1 MRTVRLMTCKD
12 AMQAHILQGALEN
25 EGIQSVLTN
34 ENFSSLYNGLVENI
48 SGVDIFVQ
56 EGDYERAVQ
65 TLKAHQCWPDDLVLC
80 PYCGS
85 SQIRLILKK
94 GHRLRAW
101 TAAILSALTMTPPG
115 KNHWEYE
122 CQHCGKHFDTP
133 VSSLGAESVQPP
145 RP

>member
-1 MRTVRLMTCKD
+1 
-12 AMQAHILQGALEN
+12 MQAHILQGALEN

-85 SQIRLILKK
+85 SQIRL
-94 GHRLRAW
+94 
-101 TAAILSALTMTPPG
+101 G

-133 VSSLGAESVQPP
+133 VSSLGAESGQFS